1 MAKNVKVKIPN
12 DLGGGEMNISSKDL
26 TPEMEDVLK
35 GGAGDTGVP
44 DDEPAEAVEPVVPED
59 TPSQIERRQAALD
72 ILRPDRKGAAERRGE
87 GDGEAQQ
94 ESKSPQT
101 REERRTEALD
111 ILRPDRKGAAERRG
125 EGEGE
130 SQAGEEQSGQGQEE
144 GNAELAEGT
153 NAIIGELAQ
162 ILQAVNG
169 VTAAIREGIKVKL

>member
-87 GDGEAQQ
+87 GDGEAQ
-94 ESKSPQT
+94 
-101 REERRTEALD
+101 
-111 ILRPDRKGAAERRG
+111 
-125 EGEGE
+125 
-130 SQAGEEQSGQGQEE
+130 AGEEQSGQGQEE

>member
-87 GDGEAQQ
+87 G
-94 ESKSPQT
+94 
-101 REERRTEALD
+101 
-111 ILRPDRKGAAERRG
+111 
-125 EGEGE
+125 EGE